1 MAMHCPRCLTEYREG
16 FSECADCHVALA
28 PGAPPVPEDAEQA
41 DGELVSVLESSDAF
55 AVSLAKGNL
64 EEAGIEFATGGDD
77 ADERGISGLTPAGA
91 GTASILVEPED
102 VDRALEALDPIIHPV
117 SIEEGD
123 ATLETEA

>member
-28 PGAPPVPEDAEQA
+28 PGAPPVPEES
-41 DGELVSVLESSDAF
+41 GPEGKLVSVLESSDAF

-64 EEAGIEFATGGDD
+64 EEAGIEYAMGGDD

-91 GTASILVEPED
+91 GKASILVEPDD
-102 VDRALEALDPIIHPV
+102 VAAALEVLDPILNPV
-117 SIEEGD
+117 AIEEGD
-123 ATLETEA
+123 ATAETEA